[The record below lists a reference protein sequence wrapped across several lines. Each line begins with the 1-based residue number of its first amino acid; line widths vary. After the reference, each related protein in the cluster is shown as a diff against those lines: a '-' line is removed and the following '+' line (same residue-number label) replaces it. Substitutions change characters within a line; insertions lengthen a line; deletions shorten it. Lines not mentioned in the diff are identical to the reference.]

1 MTAAAS
7 TGAQVLP
14 FARVHT
20 RELLRNKRA
29 LMALLV
35 SFAALPVPFW
45 GIDILIAAATGSPA
59 GLLRK
64 SLPLIAVTGFMA
76 IALIL
81 TTVQLVTYRSNG
93 VLLQLATTPA
103 RRKAFLLGHVP
114 VRAGILALE
123 AIVIIAIAIAD
134 GIDTG
139 DVGLL
144 AVTLLLGAAMM
155 LAFGYLLAARMTNPD
170 LALQLSYIIPMIALF
185 TSGAVFPLEILPEW
199 ITIVFR
205 ALPSTWFVDTLSALF
220 ANSAPSLPIGVNWAL
235 MTLFAA
241 GTAYVAV
248 RSHQWISN
256 E

>member
-1 MTAAAS
+1 M
-7 TGAQVLP
+7 
-14 FARVHT
+14 HT
-20 RELLRNKRA
+20 RELLRSKRA
-29 LMALLV
+29 LVALLV
-35 SFAALPVPFW
+35 SFAAFPVPFW

-76 IALIL
+76 VALIL

-103 RRKAFLLGHVP
+103 CRTAFLLGHVP

-123 AIVIIAIAIAD
+123 GIVIIVIASAD
-134 GIDTG
+134 GILMR

-144 AVTLLLGAAMM
+144 AVTLLLGGAMM

-170 LALQLSYIIPMIALF
+170 LALQLSYIFPMIALF
-185 TSGAVFPLEILPEW
+185 TSGAVFPLESLPEW

-205 ALPSTWFVDTLSALF
+205 AFPSTWFVDALSALI
-220 ANSAPSLPIGVNWAL
+220 ANSTPSLPIGANWAL
-235 MTLFAA
+235 MTLVAA

>member
-1 MTAAAS
+1 MKVGAE
-7 TGAQVLP
+7 TGAQILP

-20 RELLRNKRA
+20 RELLRSKRA
-29 LMALLV
+29 LVALLV
-35 SFAALPVPFW
+35 SFAALPVLFW
-45 GIDILIAAATGSPA
+45 GIDILIVAATGGPG
-59 GLLRK
+59 GLLRT

-76 IALIL
+76 VALIL

-93 VLLQLATTPA
+93 VLRQLATTPA
-103 RRKAFLLGHVP
+103 RRTAFLLGHVP
-114 VRAGILALE
+114 VRAGIIALE
-123 AIVIIAIAIAD
+123 GIVIIAIAIAD
-134 GIDTG
+134 GIVMG
-139 DVGLL
+139 DVGKL
-144 AVTLLLGAAMM
+144 AVTLLLGGAMM

-185 TSGAVFPLEILPEW
+185 TSGAVFPLELLPEW

-205 ALPSTWFVDTLSALF
+205 ALPSTWFDNTLSALF
-220 ANSAPSLPIGVNWAL
+220 ANTVPFLPIGANWAL

-241 GTAYVAV
+241 GAAYVAI